1 MFSELS
7 HQLNSSIVSAESSRG
22 LYLCVQFCL
31 FGQHATTHRGMNAG
45 AVRQR
50 HGRVHLRHEAER
62 LRAEGPQREGE

>member
-1 MFSELS
+1 MKFSELS
-7 HQLNSSIVSAESSRG
+7 HQLNSSIVTVEVSIIVFNFVCS
-22 LYLCVQFCL
+22 VN
-31 FGQHATTHRGMNAG
+31 TPPPTHRGMNAG